1 MKKSIAL
8 TALSATILVLS
19 GCASTLNTASN
30 STFGCG
36 LPKGQTCKTP
46 TAVYNSTH
54 GTGQQT
60 QYDTPVGNNS
70 TNTTSAAAKDGK
82 DASTQGGAHLVLGGH
97 IHSTVNGPRPVREP
111 AQIVRIWIAP
121 WVDAS
126 DTLHLA
132 QYQFAEVQPR
142 TWTVGLEEKRGGGYV
157 IPHLALS
164 GIKAVTASPNDTA
177 ASGVPA
183 QATQQHSGTGM
194 TSDALEAINNAT
206 RGVANSTNPP
216 R

>member
-70 TNTTSAAAKDGK
+70 TKSTTAPAKGGGVV
-82 DASTQGGAHLVLGGH
+82 STQGGTNIVLGGH
-97 IHSTVNGPRPVREP
+97 IHSAVNGPRPVREP

-142 TWTVGLEEKRGGGYV
+142 TWTVGLEEKKGGGYV
-157 IPHLALS
+157 IPHLTLG
-164 GIKAVTASPNDTA
+164 GIKAVTASPSGTA
-177 ASGVPA
+177 ASGEPVTAA
-183 QATQQHSGTGM
+183 QQQESTGM
-194 TSDALEAINNAT
+194 NTNALEAINNAT
-206 RGVANSTNPP
+206 RGVANSINPP